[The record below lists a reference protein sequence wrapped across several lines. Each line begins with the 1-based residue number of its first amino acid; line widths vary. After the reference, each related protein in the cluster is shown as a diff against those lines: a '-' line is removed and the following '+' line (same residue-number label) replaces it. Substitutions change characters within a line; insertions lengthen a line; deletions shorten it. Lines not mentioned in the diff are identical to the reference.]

1 MAEEIL
7 MVVKIP
13 ISEIE
18 EWVRSRYTLPDL
30 LSEFRIEA
38 NNLVL
43 SFKETP
49 IVREVTDLGPEKQ
62 RPKKRRSRRKRN
74 RMKTRGWVVVA
85 RMTNSKG
92 QKCVIYKPFVDAL
105 QDSSLSSEQ
114 QREIVKRIIKSN
126 KNKPSETSI
135 KYFLENTLEYLDN
148 QKRLAFSKGGSQNS
162 S

>member
-38 NNLVL
+38 NSLVL
-43 SFKETP
+43 SFKESP
-49 IVREVTDLGPEKQ
+49 SLGESADLSPEKR

-74 RMKTRGWVVVA
+74 RMKTRGWAIVD
-85 RMTNSKG
+85 RMINSKG

-105 QDSSLSSEQ
+105 QDSSLSRED
-114 QREIVKRIIKSN
+114 QRYIVRKIIRSN

-135 KYFLENTLEYLDN
+135 RYFLENTLEYLEN
-148 QKRLAFSKGGSQNS
+148 QKKLPRSEGGSQS
-162 S
+162 